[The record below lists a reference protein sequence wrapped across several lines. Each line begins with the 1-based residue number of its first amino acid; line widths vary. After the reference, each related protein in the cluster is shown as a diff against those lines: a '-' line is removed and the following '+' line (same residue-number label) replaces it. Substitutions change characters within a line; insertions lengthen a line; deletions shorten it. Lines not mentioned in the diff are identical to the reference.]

1 MNMNFNKLVIITMA
15 NTLATVYISN
25 HIWNTSLDIN
35 KKI

>member
-25 HIWNTSLDIN
+25 HIWNTYLNEN

>member
-1 MNMNFNKLVIITMA
+1 MNFNKLVIITMA

-25 HIWNTSLDIN
+25 HIWNTSLNEN